1 MEGYFKNRGGIFG
14 LFKKI
19 VEKEEGEEL
28 AEIQI
33 KQLLEYKEILLDVIE
48 EIDEAIGYISDNESE
63 ESEKE
68 KEEEPN

>member
-1 MEGYFKNRGGIFG
+1 MEGYFKNRGGMFR